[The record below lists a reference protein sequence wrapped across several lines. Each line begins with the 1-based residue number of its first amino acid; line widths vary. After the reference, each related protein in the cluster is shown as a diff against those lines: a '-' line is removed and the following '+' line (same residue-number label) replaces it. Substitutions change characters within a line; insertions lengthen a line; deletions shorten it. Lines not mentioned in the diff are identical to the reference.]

1 MNKYIIGLL
10 FASLIAIGI
19 LSRALKV
26 ANKEKA
32 RIEINQRVLLR
43 DSIEKYKTRN
53 NMLVLSIEQ
62 LELNLSEVKRSRSK
76 ILRELHNMKIRPK
89 DAIAVGRTTTET
101 VLSIKAPIR
110 NEIRL
115 DSGRI
120 TKVKEFD
127 WSDTWTSIKGN
138 IEEDSVSLHYN
149 SRDTLIQVIHVEKHK
164 FLFIRWG
171 IKAIRQSVTLKN
183 PNAHLVSTEYIK
195 IH

>member
-1 MNKYIIGLL
+1 M
-10 FASLIAIGI
+10 
-19 LSRALKV
+19 
-26 ANKEKA
+26 ANNERT
-32 RIEINQRVLLR
+32 RIETNQRVLLR

-62 LELNLSEVKRSRSK
+62 LELNLSEVKKSRSK

-89 DAIAVGRTTTET
+89 DAIAIGKTTTET
-101 VLSIKAPIR
+101 ALSINVPIR

>member
-10 FASLIAIGI
+10 FASLIATGLLI
-19 LSRALKV
+19 RALSV

-32 RIEINQRVLLR
+32 RMEINQRILLQ
-43 DSIEKYKTRN
+43 DSIKRYKAKN
-53 NMLVLSIEQ
+53 NLLVSSIQQ
-62 LELNLSEVKRSRSK
+62 LELTLSEVKESRAK
-76 ILRELHNMKIRPK
+76 IVEELHNMKIRPK
-89 DAIAVGRTTTET
+89 DAIAIGKTTTET
-101 VLSIKAPIR
+101 ALSINVPIR

>member
-26 ANKEKA
+26 ANNERT

-76 ILRELHNMKIRPK
+76 ILIELHNMKIRPK
-89 DAIAVGRTTTET
+89 DAIAIGKTTTET
-101 VLSIKAPIR
+101 ALSINVPIR

-171 IKAIRQSVTLKN
+171 IKAIKQSVTLKN

>member
-1 MNKYIIGLL
+1 VNKYIIGLL